1 MSAET
6 YTVAVAVKEV
16 AYHGSRRNAL
26 GDIFEHVD
34 LTVVF
39 NAGYCHGRFSNICVC
54 SNREEVNS

>member
-39 NAGYCHGRFSNICVC
+39 NAGYCHGRF
-54 SNREEVNS
+54 